1 MAKNPNGKSMKRDN
15 SLYGATLFFLAAC
28 LAELYL
34 LVLRRYY
41 IHGDVVTEALVWY
54 DRLKIFAGLGA
65 AVLVLGVILSVLWKA
80 SERKR
85 LVGWCLSALGGFFC
99 FGSILARVYVEPA
112 VMLLSVVVPVLMVL
126 TVIWAFYDRECSV
139 ALTALCG
146 TMIVLWVCRRL
157 FNSQS
162 MGITVKVLSVV
173 YAALLVGLCYLARNK
188 KLGKLLPA
196 DADLMPIYA
205 AAGLS
210 AVAVVLALF
219 SATVAYYAMWVLGV
233 VVFALAVFYTVKQ
246 L

>member
-1 MAKNPNGKSMKRDN
+1 MKKDN
-15 SLYGATLFFLAAC
+15 SLFGATIFFLAAC
-28 LAELYL
+28 LAEFYL
-34 LVLRRYY
+34 LALRRYY

-54 DRLKIFAGLGA
+54 DRLLIFAGLGA

-80 SERKR
+80 NPRRR
-85 LVGWCLSALGGFFC
+85 LVGWCLTALGTFFAV
-99 FGSILARVYVEPA
+99 GSMLARIYVEPA
-112 VMLLSVVVPVLMVL
+112 VTLLSVVVPVLMVL

-157 FNSQS
+157 FNNLT
-162 MGITVKVLSVV
+162 MGIPVKVLSVV
-173 YAALLVGLCYLARNK
+173 YVILLAGLCYLAKNK

-205 AAGLS
+205 ATGLS
-210 AVAVVLALF
+210 AVAVVLSLF
-219 SATVAYYAMWVLGV
+219 SAAVAYYAMWALGI
-233 VVFALAVFYTVKQ
+233 VVFALAVYYTVKQ

>member
-28 LAELYL
+28 LAEFYL
-34 LVLRRYY
+34 LVLRKYY

-54 DRLKIFAGLGA
+54 DRLLIFAGLGA
-65 AVLVLGVILSVLWKA
+65 AVLVVGVILSILWKA
-80 SERKR
+80 DERKR
-85 LVGWCLSALGGFFC
+85 LLGWALSALGGFFAV
-99 FGSILARVYVEPA
+99 GSMLARIYVEPA
-112 VMLLSVVVPVLMVL
+112 VTLLSVVVPVAMVL

-146 TMIVLWVCRRL
+146 TMILLWVCRRL
-157 FNSQS
+157 FASLT
-162 MGITVKVLSVV
+162 MGIPIKVLSVV
-173 YAALLVGLCYLARNK
+173 YVLLLAGLCWLAKNK

-196 DADLMPIYA
+196 DADLLPIYA
-205 AAGLS
+205 ATGLS

-233 VVFALAVFYTVKQ
+233 VVFALAVYYTVKQ